1 MTHEKKDEMKMW
13 AGGLEGGW
21 NIRNFFY
28 WEQSSLAAT
37 EEKSLNVRWCSILA
51 VKGGSI
57 E

>member
-1 MTHEKKDEMKMW
+1 MKIW

-37 EEKSLNVRWCSILA
+37 EEQSLNVRWCSILA

-57 E
+57 EY